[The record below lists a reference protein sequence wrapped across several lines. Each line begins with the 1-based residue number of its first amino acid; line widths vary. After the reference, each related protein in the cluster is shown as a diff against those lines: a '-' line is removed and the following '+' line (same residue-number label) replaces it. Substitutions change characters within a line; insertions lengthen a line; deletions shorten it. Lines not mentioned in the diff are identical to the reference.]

1 MIYDIHSHRKAP
13 YPQGVI
19 SPEIKDFRESEKDGG
34 SPAPSTRFP
43 QLYSIGLHP
52 WHSGDA
58 DADAILERVALLAA
72 LPCVAAVGECGID
85 LVRPGCAPLYEQ
97 MLQLR
102 RQADIAETMGKPL
115 VLHAVKSQE
124 MIIGM
129 RGDMAATRHWCVH
142 GFRAKPS
149 VAQMYLKAGIWL
161 SYGELF
167 NADSLRATPPEML
180 LAETDDSLLSIEE
193 IMRRQAEVAGM
204 PAKRYFALIAA
215 NTARFLGISAVPQ

>member
-1 MIYDIHSHRKAP
+1 MIYDIHSHRMAP

-19 SPEIKDFRESEKDGG
+19 SPDIKEIKEGEF
-34 SPAPSTRFP
+34 STVSCTQYA

-52 WHSGDA
+52 WQSGDA
-58 DADAILERVALLAA
+58 DADALLERVALLAT

-85 LVRPGCAPLYEQ
+85 LVRPGGAPLYEQ

-102 RQADIAETMGKPL
+102 RQADIAETVGKPL

-204 PAKRYFALIAA
+204 PAERYFALIAA
-215 NTARFLGISAVPQ
+215 NTARFLGLRAVPQ